1 MSIKFG
7 AASLAFALSTSTA
20 LAGGLD
26 RSGQSIGFI
35 FETGNVVE
43 LSYGSVSP
51 SVSGSFMTLPSGDIA
66 PTYGIAALS
75 MKSDLNDT
83 LSVGLLMDEPYG
95 AHVSYETAGYPFN
108 ASNAKVNSTSI
119 TLVGRYKLT
128 DAISAHA
135 GLRTVSADG
144 VYDPAPTRDINN
156 NIVDYASTYS
166 KDSDMGYLVGV
177 AYEKPEIALRVALTY
192 ASETEFAMDGTAGD
206 MTAKMPQSV
215 NLDFQSGIAANTL
228 VFGTVRWVDWTSAHL
243 TDSTQGVGTIL
254 DYSDDV
260 VTYSLGVGR
269 KFSENFSGAL
279 TLGYEKATG
288 ERASNLSPTDGYLSV
303 GLGGT
308 YTRDNMKVTAG
319 VRYVDLGDAVTE
331 AVGLFPGGATF
342 SGNSAIALGL
352 KVSFSF

>member
-51 SVSGSFMTLPSGDIA
+51 SVKGVSSAGFGSMPSGDIA

-75 MKSDLNDT
+75 MKSDFSDKF
-83 LSVGLLMDEPYG
+83 SVGLLLDQPYG
-95 AHVSYETAGYPFN
+95 AHVSYETAGYPLN
-108 ASNAKVNSTSI
+108 TANAKVNSTSI
-119 TLVGRYKLT
+119 TLMGRYKLT

-135 GLRTVSADG
+135 GLRRVSADG
-144 VYDPAPTRDINN
+144 VYDPSPV
-156 NIVDYASTYS
+156 IVNGQAFNYASTYS

-192 ASETEFAMDGTAGD
+192 ASETEFALDGTAGD
-206 MTAKMPQSV
+206 LTARMPKSV
-215 NLDFQSGIAANTL
+215 NLDFQSGVAANTL
-228 VFGTVRWVDWTSAHL
+228 VFGSVRWVDWTSAHL
-243 TDSTQGVGTIL
+243 TDSIPQVGTIV
-254 DYSDDV
+254 DYSKDV
-260 VTYSLGVGR
+260 LTYSLGVGR
-269 KFSENFSGAL
+269 KFTDSFSGAL
-279 TLGYEKATG
+279 TLGYEKGTG
-288 ERASNLSPTDGYLSV
+288 ELASNLSPTDGYLSV

-308 YTRDNMKVTAG
+308 YTKDNMKITAG
-319 VRYVDLGDAVTE
+319 VRYVDLGDATTE
-331 AVGLFPGGATF
+331 AIGSTF
-342 SGNSAIALGL
+342 SGNSALALGL

>member
-75 MKSDLNDT
+75 MKSDLSDK
-83 LSVGLLMDEPYG
+83 LSLGLLMDEPYG
-95 AHVSYETAGYPFN
+95 AHVSYETAGYPLN
-108 ASNAKVNSTSI
+108 TTNAKVNSSSI
-119 TLVGRYKLT
+119 TLMGRYKIT
-128 DAISAHA
+128 DGISAHA
-135 GLRTVSADG
+135 GLRSVSADG
-144 VYDPAPTRDINN
+144 IYDPAGA
-156 NIVDYASTYS
+156 YSSTYS
-166 KDSDMGYLVGV
+166 KGSDMGYLVGV

-192 ASETEFAMDGTAGD
+192 ASETEFALDGTMGD
-206 MTAKMPQSV
+206 LTARMPKSV
-215 NLDFQSGIAANTL
+215 NLDFQSGVAANTL
-228 VFGTVRWVDWTSAHL
+228 VFGSVRWADWTSAHL
-243 TDSTQGVGTIL
+243 TDSMAGVL
-254 DYSDDV
+254 ADYTNDV
-260 VTYSLGVGR
+260 LTYSLGVGR
-269 KFSENFSGAL
+269 KFSDSFSGAL
-279 TLGYEKATG
+279 TLGYEKGTG
-288 ERASNLSPTDGYLSV
+288 ELASNLSPTDGYLSV

-308 YTRDNMKVTAG
+308 YTKDNMKITAG
-319 VRYVDLGDAVTE
+319 VRYVDLGDATTE
-331 AVGLFPGGATF
+331 SIFSSF
-342 SGNSAIALGL
+342 SGNSALALGL

>member
-7 AASLAFALSTSTA
+7 AASLAFALSTTTA

-75 MKSDLNDT
+75 MKSDLSDK
-83 LSVGLLMDEPYG
+83 LSLGLLMDEPYG
-95 AHVSYETAGYPFN
+95 AHVSYETAGYPLN
-108 ASNAKVNSTSI
+108 TTNAKVNSSSI
-119 TLVGRYKLT
+119 TLMGRYKIT
-128 DAISAHA
+128 DGISAHA
-135 GLRTVSADG
+135 GLRSVSADG
-144 VYDPAPTRDINN
+144 IYDPAGA
-156 NIVDYASTYS
+156 YSSTYS
-166 KDSDMGYLVGV
+166 KGSDMGYLVGV

-192 ASETEFAMDGTAGD
+192 ASETEFALDGTWGD
-206 MTAKMPQSV
+206 LTARMPKSV
-215 NLDFQSGIAANTL
+215 NLDFQSGVAANTL
-228 VFGTVRWVDWTSAHL
+228 VFGSVRWADWTSAHL
-243 TDSTQGVGTIL
+243 TDSVADVL
-254 DYSDDV
+254 ADYTNDV
-260 VTYSLGVGR
+260 LTYSLGVGR
-269 KFSENFSGAL
+269 KFSDSFSGAL
-279 TLGYEKATG
+279 TLGYEKGTG
-288 ERASNLSPTDGYLSV
+288 ELASNLSPTDGYLSV

-308 YTRDNMKVTAG
+308 YTKDNMKITAG

-331 AVGLFPGGATF
+331 AVGQQFTGASF
-342 SGNSAIALGL
+342 SGNSAVALGL

>member
-7 AASLAFALSTSTA
+7 AASLAFALSASTA

-51 SVSGSFMTLPSGDIA
+51 SVSGSFMTLSSGDVA

-75 MKSDLNDT
+75 MKSDLNDK

-95 AHVSYETAGYPFN
+95 AHVSYETAGYPLN
-108 ASNAKVNSTSI
+108 TTNAKVNSNSI
-119 TLVGRYKLT
+119 TLIGRYKII
-128 DAISAHA
+128 DGISAHA
-135 GLRTVSADG
+135 GLRSVSADG
-144 VYDPAPTRDINN
+144 IYDPAGA
-156 NIVDYASTYS
+156 YASTYS

-192 ASETEFAMDGTAGD
+192 ASETEFALDGTVGD
-206 MTAKMPQSV
+206 LTATMPKSV
-215 NLDFQSGIAANTL
+215 NLDFQSGVAANTL
-228 VFGTVRWVDWTSAHL
+228 VFGSVRWADWTSAHL
-243 TDSTQGVGTIL
+243 TDSLAGVL
-254 DYSDDV
+254 ADYSNDV
-260 VTYSLGVGR
+260 LTYSIGVGR
-269 KFSENFSGAL
+269 KFSDSFSGAL

-319 VRYVDLGDAVTE
+319 VRYVDLGDTVTE
-331 AVGLFPGGATF
+331 AVGNQFTGATF
-342 SGNSAIALGL
+342 SGNSGIALGL

>member
-66 PTYGIAALS
+66 PSYGIAALS
-75 MKSDLNDT
+75 MKSDLSDKF
-83 LSVGLLMDEPYG
+83 SVGLLMDEPYG
-95 AHVSYETAGYPFN
+95 AHVSYETANYPLDET
-108 ASNAKVNSTSI
+108 NAKVNSSSI
-119 TLVGRYKLT
+119 TLMGRYKIT
-128 DAISAHA
+128 DGISAHA
-135 GLRTVSADG
+135 GLRSVSADG
-144 VYDPAPTRDINN
+144 IYDPTGA
-156 NIVDYASTYS
+156 YASTYS

-192 ASETEFAMDGTAGD
+192 ASETEFALDGSLGDLTAR
-206 MTAKMPQSV
+206 MPKSV
-215 NLDFQSGIAANTL
+215 NLDFQSGVAANTL
-228 VFGTVRWVDWTSAHL
+228 VFGSVRWADWTSAHL
-243 TDSTQGVGTIL
+243 TDSVADVL
-254 DYSDDV
+254 ADYTNDV
-260 VTYSLGVGR
+260 LTYSLGVGR
-269 KFSENFSGAL
+269 KFSDSFSGAL
-279 TLGYEKATG
+279 TLGYEKGTG
-288 ERASNLSPTDGYLSV
+288 ELASNLSPTDGYLSV

-308 YTRDNMKVTAG
+308 YTKDNMKITAG

-331 AVGLFPGGATF
+331 PAGAFPGGSTF